1 MSKKLKITKP
11 RVMILLGV
19 LMILL
24 MITVFFAVF
33 VSNTTLMLGA
43 VGLQAILYAV
53 IVVLSITHKY

>member
-11 RVMILLGV
+11 RVLIVLGV

-24 MITVFFAVF
+24 MITVFFAIF
-33 VSNTTLMLGA
+33 VSNTTLMLSA

-53 IVVLSITHKY
+53 IVAISITHKY